1 MNIWELII
9 WELYSDTLDAH
20 IMQTARFGVLLSRLT
35 ASDIAFRELLPDNQ
49 PVIDSINERAH
60 IVEEFGETIE
70 ALHAT
75 LGREQTLINELANL
89 IKVYDKTR
97 QN

>member
-1 MNIWELII
+1 MNT

-20 IMQTARFGVLLSRLT
+20 ITHTSRFGVLLSRLM
-35 ASDIAFRELLPDNQ
+35 ASDIAFRELLPDTK
-49 PVIDSINERAH
+49 PVIDSINERAQ

-70 ALHAT
+70 ALRTT
-75 LGREQTLINELANL
+75 LGREQTLINELANI
-89 IKVYDKTR
+89 IKIYSKTR